1 MTEQDEDEMLVM
13 REAAL
18 KHSAVSY
25 ANSPSEISEAIL
37 LGEAREFSEFC
48 SKIPRFKD
56 YMKSVWVESCCEN
69 D

>member
-1 MTEQDEDEMLVM
+1 MTEQDEDEMLAI

-18 KHSAVSY
+18 KHSAICY
-25 ANSPSEISEAIL
+25 AKWSNPINESIL

-56 YMKSVWVESCCEN
+56 YMKTVWVESCCEN